1 MSDLTVLP
9 IGIASFIA
17 HITLFSYHIEF
28 NNTHFFEFF
37 PHLLDTCKDINSLY
51 MHLPCLTFIEGILC
65 YLRKKQIERN
75 NAKAD
80 LSGSELPAL
89 DKVSL
94 KIEPSASQSYIR
106 QDATTAKSE
115 LSPKYNAY
123 SRYFVPTFTIML
135 QKIFNAIKESDPLD
149 EGTFI

>member
-75 NAKAD
+75 NAKAR
-80 LSGSELPAL
+80 LANSSASTF
-89 DKVSL
+89 DKVFL
-94 KIEPSASQSYIR
+94 KIQPSLSPIR